1 MNDQFDFFSQA
12 TAPEA
17 APSSALQSVK
27 VKPSAAE
34 LTPAQHRFN
43 KLISRLDKLHQQM
56 QDFDRVVQRHRMP
69 YLQAVGKIHQR
80 LDQCRREILLCLH
93 ERRQSKGLTASE
105 KKFSLELIKRLLE
118 TLQITGDAE
127 LQAVFNFC
135 HPPEEQ
141 AQEAEEEALA
151 QEALRAMMQDLAGQ
165 YVPGLDA
172 ATSPEE
178 MMAAVRAHMAHEDEK
193 RHAKREA
200 KRAKKAPTARQQQ
213 VLQSQQDAHTTLRSI
228 FRQLASALHP
238 DREPDT
244 AERERKTELM
254 AQANTAYERRD
265 LNMLLRLQM
274 QVAQIDEQ
282 SMAKL
287 TDEKLAAMSILLKE
301 QVATLE
307 KNLAKA
313 EMEASHDFGFLV
325 SSSQSEASL
334 LRRIGSERH
343 SLEGLLD
350 AAQVDLI
357 RVRNDAELK
366 RWLKEQKMHFKYLA
380 RQELRMDGLMD
391 GFFY

>member
-1 MNDQFDFFSQA
+1 MFD
-12 TAPEA
+12 
-17 APSSALQSVK
+17 
-27 VKPSAAE
+27 
-34 LTPAQHRFN
+34 
-43 KLISRLDKLHQQM
+43 
-56 QDFDRVVQRHRMP
+56 
-69 YLQAVGKIHQR
+69 
-80 LDQCRREILLCLH
+80 
-93 ERRQSKGLTASE
+93 
-105 KKFSLELIKRLLE
+105 
-118 TLQITGDAE
+118 
-127 LQAVFNFC
+127 FC

-141 AQEAEEEALA
+141 AQAAEEEALA

-178 MMAAVRAHMAHEDEK
+178 MMASVRAHMAHEDEK

-238 DREPDT
+238 DRETDP

-254 AQANTAYERRD
+254 TQANTAYERRD

-307 KNLAKA
+307 NNLAEA

-343 SLEGLLD
+343 SLEELLD
-350 AAQVDLI
+350 AAQVDLV

-380 RQELRMDGLMD
+380 RQELYMDGLMD
-391 GFFY
+391 DFFY